1 MRRKVILWN
10 SIDWVTIL
18 VYLILVFLGWINI
31 FAAEY
36 DEEHKSILDI
46 SQRYGKQIIWIG
58 TTFLLAFLVVVI
70 DSRFYHFFAY
80 AIYGLLIF
88 FLLAVLVFGREI
100 HGARSWF
107 EFGPIRIQPSEFVKF
122 ATGLALAKY
131 LSAKHLNIN
140 NIKSLASAAIIVVVP
155 VLLILLQ
162 PDMGS
167 ALVFFSLVLVLYR
180 NGLSGS
186 IFFAGIFVAILSI
199 LTLFFDKLIITT
211 SIIIVS
217 FAVFW
222 IVERKMKYVI
232 YAMAIFAVISGS
244 LYGLKELFTFALSN
258 YFILVMSVVLSGLV
272 YLFLSYRRKIR
283 NVSIIYFLL
292 VGALVF
298 TFSENYVFNN
308 VLEPHQQKR
317 INIVLG
323 IEFDPAGSGYN
334 INQSKIA
341 IGSGGF
347 SGKGFLKGTQTKF
360 KFVPEQSTD
369 FIFCT
374 VGEEWGFI
382 GTLTV
387 IALFSI
393 LLIRIIKLAE
403 RQRSAFERLYGYV
416 VFSIIS
422 FHVVVNIGMT
432 IGLFPVIGIPLPFF
446 SYGGSSLWAF
456 TILLFIFLRMD
467 AGRMEHFI

>member
-36 DEEHKSILDI
+36 DEEYKNILDI
-46 SQRYGKQIIWIG
+46 SRRYGKQIIWIG
-58 TTFLLAFLVVVI
+58 AAFLLAFLVVVI
-70 DSRFYHFFAY
+70 DSRFYYFFAY

-88 FLLAVLVFGREI
+88 SLLAVLIFGREI

-122 ATGLALAKY
+122 ATG
-131 LSAKHLNIN
+131 
-140 NIKSLASAAIIVVVP
+140 P
-155 VLLILLQ
+155 
-162 PDMGS
+162 
-167 ALVFFSLVLVLYR
+167 
-180 NGLSGS
+180 
-186 IFFAGIFVAILSI
+186 I

-232 YAMAIFAVISGS
+232 YATAIFAVISGS

-258 YFILVMSVVLSGLV
+258 YFILVMSTVLSGLV
-272 YLFLSYRRKIR
+272 CLFLSYRRKIR

-292 VGALVF
+292 IGALVF
-298 TFSENYVFNN
+298 IFSENYVFNN

-323 IEFDPAGSGYN
+323 IESDPAGSGYN
-334 INQSKIA
+334 VNQSKIA

-393 LLIRIIKLAE
+393 LLVRIIQLAE
-403 RQRSAFERLYGYV
+403 RQRSAFARLYGYV

>member
-36 DEEHKSILDI
+36 DEEHISILDI
-46 SQRYGKQIIWIG
+46 SRRYGKQIIWIG
-58 TTFLLAFLVVVI
+58 AAFLLAFLVVVI

-88 FLLAVLVFGREI
+88 SLLAVLVFGREI

-140 NIKSLASAAIIVVVP
+140 NIKSLASAAIIVVAP

-186 IFFAGIFVAILSI
+186 IFFIGIFVAILSI
-199 LTLFFDKLIITT
+199 LTLFFDKLIITI

-232 YAMAIFAVISGS
+232 YATAIFAVISGS

-258 YFILVMSVVLSGLV
+258 YFILVMSVVLSGLM

-298 TFSENYVFNN
+298 IFSENYVFNN

-317 INIVLG
+317 INILLG

-393 LLIRIIKLAE
+393 LLIRIIQLAE
-403 RQRSAFERLYGYV
+403 RQRSAFARLYGYV

-446 SYGGSSLWAF
+446 SYGGSSIWAF

-467 AGRMEHFI
+467 AGRMEYLI